1 MKPLSERHDFDYRPR
16 FVEADHA
23 LIQALAR
30 KLDIPP
36 NVLVRQLARAQLHE
50 RTLTALGVRDEAALR
65 D

>member
-1 MKPLSERHDFDYRPR
+1 MKSAADRHEFDYRPR
-16 FVEADHA
+16 FIEADHE

-50 RTLTALGVRDEAALR
+50 RTLTVLGVRDEAALR